1 MVLKLQLSRIAQ
13 TIRPN
18 SCFHENLLD
27 RFFRTVWLGAASEG
41 PANMWGVS
49 NKQKALWP
57 HACVAVTRLVPYSFY
72 ISHCYKLKNN
82 LPLSSFSLLDH
93 LLWNFAIMCKVQGCL
108 VSVAWPIKYT
118 QFKEVTLVVI
128 ENIYF
133 LRKGD
138 KLENIYRES
147 FRYL

>member
-1 MVLKLQLSRIAQ
+1 
-13 TIRPN
+13 
-18 SCFHENLLD
+18 
-27 RFFRTVWLGAASEG
+27 
-41 PANMWGVS
+41 MW
-49 NKQKALWP
+49 
-57 HACVAVTRLVPYSFY
+57 
-72 ISHCYKLKNN
+72 
-82 LPLSSFSLLDH
+82 
-93 LLWNFAIMCKVQGCL
+93 KVQGC
-108 VSVAWPIKYT
+108 VDIFSKCWPIKYT

>member
-1 MVLKLQLSRIAQ
+1 
-13 TIRPN
+13 
-18 SCFHENLLD
+18 
-27 RFFRTVWLGAASEG
+27 
-41 PANMWGVS
+41 
-49 NKQKALWP
+49 
-57 HACVAVTRLVPYSFY
+57 
-72 ISHCYKLKNN
+72 
-82 LPLSSFSLLDH
+82 
-93 LLWNFAIMCKVQGCL
+93 MCKVQGCL

-128 ENIYF
+128 ENIYS